1 MKTMKKVLYILGM
14 LNDDDIEWLVSN
26 GRRQVIPEGG
36 VLIREGEAVETIYVT
51 LDGELAVRSSVAGDE
66 LNHLGPGEIVGEMS
80 FVDALPPSATVTAVQ
95 ETVVLSVPR
104 PDLTDKLERDPPFAA
119 RFYRAIATFLSAR
132 LRGTMDHMGGLGA
145 QALDEDRIE
154 EDELD
159 PNVLDGV
166 YLAGLRFERILKRM
180 MNT

>member
-1 MKTMKKVLYILGM
+1 MKKVLYILGM
-14 LNDDDIEWLVSN
+14 LNDDDIEWLVRN

-51 LDGELAVRSSVAGDE
+51 LEGELAVRSSAAGDE
-66 LNHLGPGEIVGEMS
+66 LDRLGPGEIVGEMS
-80 FVDALPPSATVTAVQ
+80 FVDALPPSATVTAVE
-95 ETVVLSVPR
+95 ETVVLSVSR
-104 PDLTDKLERDPPFAA
+104 PDLTDKLERDPPFAS
-119 RFYRAIATFLSAR
+119 RFYKAIATFLSAR
-132 LRGTMDHMGGLGA
+132 LRGTMDHMGGLDA
-145 QALDEDRIE
+145 QALDEDWIE